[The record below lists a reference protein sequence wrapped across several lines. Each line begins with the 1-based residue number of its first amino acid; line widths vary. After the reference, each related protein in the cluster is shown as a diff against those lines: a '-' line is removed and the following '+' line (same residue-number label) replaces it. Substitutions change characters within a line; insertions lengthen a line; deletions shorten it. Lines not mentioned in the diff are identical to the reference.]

1 MSIKSNIKTFSNV
14 NLTLTT
20 VYGYMNELLKIF
32 IIMGQGVASG
42 FDMFEYDLESR
53 KHHLKIRIQFVVEI
67 ANCVLSPRIVTIIH
81 QNAVCLLEM
90 LLKWKPA
97 KMRAVKTN
105 ERSN

>member
-42 FDMFEYDLESR
+42 FDMFEYDLES
-53 KHHLKIRIQFVVEI
+53 KTPPQNK
-67 ANCVLSPRIVTIIH
+67 NTI
-81 QNAVCLLEM
+81 CS
-90 LLKWKPA
+90 
-97 KMRAVKTN
+97 RD
-105 ERSN
+105 S